1 MSKRHYM
8 DNLTPVAQN
17 IWKTDDGLFMFSIDG
32 FEINDPCHVSILD
45 TDGSSYVD
53 IPGATKNFQGLR
65 AAVEWVYE
73 NKNSLPTVEP
83 VCIVVK
89 AKIGAKY
96 RVILPVG
103 VRGYNDIAL
112 WIEKNLNNV
121 GVWKEEESAKGKRDE
136 KSKIK
141 P

>member
-53 IPGATKNFQGLR
+53 IPGATRTSRAYVLR
-65 AAVEWVYE
+65 LSGSM
-73 NKNSLPTVEP
+73 KT
-83 VCIVVK
+83 
-89 AKIGAKY
+89 KIRSRRWSQCAS
-96 RVILPVG
+96 
-103 VRGYNDIAL
+103 
-112 WIEKNLNNV
+112 W
-121 GVWKEEESAKGKRDE
+121 
-136 KSKIK
+136 
-141 P
+141 

>member
-65 AAVEWVYE
+65 AAVEWGVP
-73 NKNSLPTVEP
+73 SMPLR
-83 VCIVVK
+83 CW
-89 AKIGAKY
+89 KY
-96 RVILPVG
+96 WAWRETFRPPG
-103 VRGYNDIAL
+103 
-112 WIEKNLNNV
+112 
-121 GVWKEEESAKGKRDE
+121 
-136 KSKIK
+136 
-141 P
+141 

>member
-89 AKIGAKY
+89 PQNRCKIPGHLTS
-96 RVILPVG
+96 RCPWL
-103 VRGYNDIAL
+103 
-112 WIEKNLNNV
+112 
-121 GVWKEEESAKGKRDE
+121 
-136 KSKIK
+136 
-141 P
+141 